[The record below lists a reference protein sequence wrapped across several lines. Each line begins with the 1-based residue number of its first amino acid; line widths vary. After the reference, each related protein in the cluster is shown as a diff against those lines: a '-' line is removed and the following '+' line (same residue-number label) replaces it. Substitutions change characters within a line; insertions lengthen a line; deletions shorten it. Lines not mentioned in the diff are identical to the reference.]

1 MMTYKD
7 LHCLAVRSGMIDKM
21 NRKNIH
27 RLIGYYTPYFPA
39 PGDHSYNPLSRIPI
53 IGKYFR
59 KMYWDVTLHE
69 GGYLAETQ
77 FEAEVISSLA
87 QIEEMLMDLH
97 EEKRKPSKKKE
108 RMQALLQGERQGAKR

>member
-1 MMTYKD
+1 MRTD
-7 LHCLAVRSGMIDKM
+7 QELHCLAVRSGMIDRMKS
-21 NRKNIH
+21 KNVPK
-27 RLIGYYTPYFPA
+27 LIGYYTPYFPG
-39 PGDHSYNPLSRIPI
+39 PRESSYNPLSRIPI